1 MMVGRLLFILCSSW
15 AVAASAQGNTCGTL
29 GSLTFSVP
37 SGYIYFPME
46 RVGDVWAKNQ
56 PGQDP
61 ANCERKIQTV
71 TLESYYPSLSPATG
85 FNQHNDPNKKHIAV
99 TVTLLS
105 GVSRTHTFDATVAR
119 YTGEMER
126 LGPVSALV
134 SNGFT
139 GLDGIDPVYRK
150 GPFKL
155 YWKPATG
162 PSSELVECRYYPDN
176 PRATDTCKLSYFLDR
191 VPAVVTM
198 RFAAALLD
206 DREKLKTASLQLIER
221 FSSNE

>member
-1 MMVGRLLFILCSSW
+1 MVGRLLFILCSSW
-15 AVAASAQGNTCGTL
+15 TTAASAQGNTCGTL

-56 PGQDP
+56 PRQDS
-61 ANCERKIQTV
+61 ANCERRIQTV
-71 TLESYYPSLSPATG
+71 TLEFYYPSLSPAAG
-85 FNQHNDPNKKHIAV
+85 FNQHNDPNKTHIAV

-119 YTGEMER
+119 YAGEMER

-139 GLDGIDPVYRK
+139 GLQGIDPVYGR
-150 GPFKL
+150 GLFKL

-162 PSSELVECRYYPDN
+162 PSLELVQCRYYPDN
-176 PRATDTCKLSYFLDR
+176 PRATDACKLSYFLDQ
-191 VPAVVTM
+191 VPAEVTM

-206 DREKLKTASLQLIER
+206 EREKLKTASLKMIER
-221 FSSNE
+221 FSSKE

>member
-1 MMVGRLLFILCSSW
+1 MAGRLLFILGSSW
-15 AVAASAQGNTCGTL
+15 AVAASAQDSTCGAL
-29 GSLTFSVP
+29 GTLTFSVP

-56 PGQDP
+56 PRQGS

-71 TLESYYPSLSPATG
+71 TLEFYYPSLLPATG
-85 FNQHNDPNKKHIAV
+85 FNQFNDPNKKHIAV

-105 GVSRTHTFDATVAR
+105 GFSRTHTFDATVAR
-119 YTGEMER
+119 YTDEMER
-126 LGPVSALV
+126 LGPTSALA
-134 SNGFT
+134 SNGFS
-139 GLDGIDPVYRK
+139 GLDGIDPVYGK

-162 PSSELVECRYYPDN
+162 PSTELVECRYYPGN
-176 PRATDTCKLSYFLDR
+176 PRAKDTCKLSYFLDQ

-206 DREKLKTASLQLIER
+206 DREKLKAASLHIIER
-221 FSSNE
+221 FSSEE

>member
-1 MMVGRLLFILCSSW
+1 
-15 AVAASAQGNTCGTL
+15 
-29 GSLTFSVP
+29 
-37 SGYIYFPME
+37 
-46 RVGDVWAKNQ
+46 
-56 PGQDP
+56 
-61 ANCERKIQTV
+61 V
-71 TLESYYPSLSPATG
+71 TLEFYYPSLSPTTG

-119 YTGEMER
+119 YTGEMAR

-139 GLDGIDPVYRK
+139 GLDGIDPVYGK

-162 PSSELVECRYYPDN
+162 PSIELVECRYYLGN

-191 VPAVVTM
+191 IPAVVTM

-206 DREKLKTASLQLIER
+206 DREKLKTASLQMIER
-221 FSSNE
+221 FSSKE